1 MFPHP
6 GGIFYQESCY
16 RAKNVSKFFL
26 PPPARVTKY
35 DAIFARKFGAV
46 LFRGLFRE
54 PYVDHDKFFW
64 YPPYAP
70 IVLLEG
76 RNSPAGLWRVKKE
89 LSHFFRIQKTSNA
102 ISFTLKI
109 RYPVSFPEVKQV
121 KQHLSDGN
129 SNTQQSKG
137 EPIASGGEGNS
148 LCKTK
153 RLFRAVTGGS
163 NRNEY
168 AE

>member
-1 MFPHP
+1 MTQYLRTNLARYFFVAFFGNPMWITTSFSIP
-6 GGIFYQESCY
+6 SLRTYCTFGG
-16 RAKNVSKFFL
+16 KKFL
-26 PPPARVTKY
+26 SRPLASQKGTI
-35 DAIFARKFGAV
+35 A
-46 LFRGLFRE
+46 
-54 PYVDHDKFFW
+54 FFC
-64 YPPYAP
+64 
-70 IVLLEG
+70 
-76 RNSPAGLWRVKKE
+76 
-89 LSHFFRIQKTSNA
+89 IQKTSNA

-137 EPIASGGEGNS
+137 GPIASGGEGNS